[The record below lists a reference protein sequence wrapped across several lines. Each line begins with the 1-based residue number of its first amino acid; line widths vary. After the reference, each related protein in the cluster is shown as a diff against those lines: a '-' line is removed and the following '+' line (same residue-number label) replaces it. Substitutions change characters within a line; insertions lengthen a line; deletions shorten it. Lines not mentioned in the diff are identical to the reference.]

1 MNMGDTLAILN
12 EYNISARKLASVTA
26 PFVTHMTWRRYLTSK
41 PTSASSLAFI
51 DDVVMAMRLADVKY
65 PHLLKKDAVKTL
77 QDIIK
82 GTLT

>member
-12 EYNISARKLASVTA
+12 EYGISARKLASVTA
-26 PFVTHMTWRRYLTSK
+26 PFVTHMTWRRFLSGK

-51 DDVVMAMRLADVKY
+51 EDAETALRLADVKY